1 MRNYI
6 DIIDANSRQESEI
19 KEMAALFE
27 ALALRQVMLNE
38 GRLDEAGVWNAVKS
52 AVGKGVEGVKSAND
66 AINRLGQLAQN
77 TAPVQGFDT
86 KVDGIL
92 QKIGAAN
99 PKLADTARKY
109 GEWAKQ
115 NPVKQGLIIG
125 MLTAVAS
132 LVAGPAGAAAAGS
145 VLRAGNEMLKGE
157 KASTA
162 IGKGV
167 KTAAV
172 GAGLSFLAGVGIDQ
186 VKDALKSAEPV
197 LKQLPVENMTKYVQ
211 TVRTNGRVIFSV
223 DQVIPKE
230 VVAQVDALMKQAFS
244 ALNTDNDKAASLY
257 AKVDQI
263 LNNPQMKQKVVD
275 TFAKNDAII
284 GQNKELRALYDAAKE
299 AVNQRNDTI
308 NQFASMIKTAS
319 NGIIQGGA
327 ASGLAGK
334 AGAAVSKAGA
344 AIKGAFG
351 GNKTAAAPQAG
362 SNAVPGA
369 EPSVA
374 VKQPQQPAAAPQQ
387 GFKKNISQLGNQP
400 AAQPGPGTVPTA
412 EPGVAVQQPAAQAQ
426 PTAAKPQPGQKWQPA
441 WKNKKV
447 QGTTTTTQ
455 TFKEGKK
462 FSYKLSIGE

>member
-6 DIIDANSRQESEI
+6 DIVDNSRIQESEI
-19 KEMAALFE
+19 KEIAALFE

-52 AVGKGVEGVKSAND
+52 AVGAGVSGVKTAND
-66 AINRLGQLAQN
+66 AIDRLGQLAQN
-77 TAPVQGFDT
+77 TAPVQGFDA

-162 IGKGV
+162 IGKGA
-167 KTAAV
+167 KSAAL

-186 VKDALKSAEPV
+186 VKDALQSAEPI

-211 TVRTNGRVIFSV
+211 TVRSNGRVIFSV
-223 DQVIPKE
+223 NQVVPKE
-230 VVAQVDALMKQAFS
+230 VAAQVDALMKQAFS

-334 AGAAVSKAGA
+334 AGAAVSKAAGTVGGAIGKAGA
-344 AIKGAFG
+344 AVKSAFG
-351 GNKTAAAPQAG
+351 GNKAAAPQT
-362 SNAVPGA
+362 
-369 EPSVA
+369 
-374 VKQPQQPAAAPQQ
+374 QPQATQAQPQA
-387 GFKKNISQLGNQP
+387 P
-400 AAQPGPGTVPTA
+400 AAQPQA
-412 EPGVAVQQPAAQAQ
+412 PAAQ
-426 PTAAKPQPGQKWQPA
+426 PQGQPA
-441 WKNKKV
+441 PYTPMAKDKRAELQQKRAAMQQNLRQ
-447 QGTTTTTQ
+447 QGKL
-455 TFKEGKK
+455 KEGKKK
-462 FSYKLSIGE
+462 FSYKLSID